1 MRVILPA
8 WCRRGLRAG
17 ERLAQVGGMPDIAGH
32 SRANDMLLGAW
43 ERPLLAWL
51 VTRMPA
57 RVTPDGCTAVGVG
70 GAVVTAAGY
79 GLSNVSAW
87 FLWLASFG
95 LLLHWF
101 GDSLDGTLARH
112 RGIERPRYGFYVDHV
127 SDAVCQILIF
137 AGLGWTPYVSVEAA
151 CFALIGYQTL
161 VILIHI
167 RTCVVGEFRIAYAGL
182 GPTEARLLAILLNT
196 AMFLGGV
203 RVWTVLGVRV
213 SFYDVAVV
221 GAGVLT
227 FVFFGST
234 GYREL
239 VRLRRS
245 GT

>member
-1 MRVILPA
+1 
-8 WCRRGLRAG
+8 
-17 ERLAQVGGMPDIAGH
+17 MPDIAGH
-32 SRANDMLLGAW
+32 SRVNDMLLGPW

-51 VTRMPA
+51 ATRMPA
-57 RVTPDGCTAVGVG
+57 RVTPDRCTAVGVA
-70 GAVVTAAGY
+70 GAAVTAVGY

-95 LLLHWF
+95 LVLHWF

-127 SDAVCQILIF
+127 ADAVCQLLIF
-137 AGLGWTPYVSVEAA
+137 LGLGWTPYVSLEAA
-151 CFALIGYQTL
+151 CFALLGYQTL

-167 RTCVVGEFRIAYAGL
+167 RTCVVGEFRIAYSGL
-182 GPTEARLLAILLNT
+182 GPTEARLLAVLLNT
-196 AMFLGGV
+196 GMFLGGA
-203 RVWTVLGVRV
+203 RPLTVGGTTV
-213 SFYDVAVV
+213 SFYDVPVAV
-221 GAGVLT
+221 AGVLT
-227 FVFFGST
+227 FGFFATT